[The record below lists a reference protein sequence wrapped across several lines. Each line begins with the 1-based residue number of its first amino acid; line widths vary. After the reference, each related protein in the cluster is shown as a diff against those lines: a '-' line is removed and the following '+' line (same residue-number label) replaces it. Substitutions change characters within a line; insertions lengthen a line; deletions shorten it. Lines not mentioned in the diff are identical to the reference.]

1 MPHLYPE
8 LFIPI
13 YGTIYVNN
21 MMMSFFIFFAFSD
34 LIYLFAT
41 PQINVSSINNN
52 LIYLKHQ

>member
-21 MMMSFFIFFAFSD
+21 MMMSFFFAFSD
-34 LIYLFAT
+34 LFYPFAT